1 MLGPGLITG
10 APDDDPSG
18 IATYSQAGAKF
29 GLGMLWMVP
38 IPLSYDAD
46 YRGNVRKG
54 RTHYWKRFGIGY
66 QEKILEELHYTA
78 RHTSTHCYNEVFI
91 QNLK

>member
-1 MLGPGLITG
+1 MDGT
-10 APDDDPSG
+10 
-18 IATYSQAGAKF
+18 
-29 GLGMLWMVP
+29 

-78 RHTSTHCYNEVFI
+78 RHTSTHCYNRYYTKFEVAI
-91 QNLK
+91 EVTL